1 MYPSLHAPV
10 GPSHQP
16 GRAPRGPALYN
27 ASIVGRVALGQHQP
41 SRGAAFALPHPKA
54 LRTPPVGAVG
64 PGVRM
69 DNNRP
74 HGHPLSGY
82 LPRSERFDADFRETS
97 RLRSTRKFGL
107 LYAACSFSGRTTNTG
122 QWACLTTESE
132 TLPISARRTPP
143 SPLLPITIRSA
154 PSSSAKATISRSTA
168 PILRCVPATV
178 PPAAFTR
185 QDSSRSSSLES
196 SS

>member
-1 MYPSLHAPV
+1 MLGSAVGGPAGDVSLP
-10 GPSHQP
+10 PCP
-16 GRAPRGPALYN
+16 GRAFAPTGPGPFGTPALYN

-41 SRGAAFALPHPKA
+41 SRGAAFALP
-54 LRTPPVGAVG
+54 RTPLVGAVG

-82 LPRSERFDADFRETS
+82 LRQSERFDADFNETS

-168 PILRCVPATV
+168 PILR
-178 PPAAFTR
+178 
-185 QDSSRSSSLES
+185 
-196 SS
+196 